1 MQKVGDDTMS
11 INIGDISG
19 CLEVISDCSD
29 TIADIEEIFREIA
42 EKEWNKFSEWRK
54 WDYSGDFKSY
64 YHLNKSESE
73 LYDNCLDMPESFVDK
88 FIKKGDYGYEL
99 NISSKFLYHKKKPDT
114 FSELKSA
121 CAKKKLYRIKCRICN
136 RTFLMDERSFN
147 CVKWR
152 SCIGA
157 ECLKNTISEQTIDYS
172 KSEYA
177 WDANSTALQVLD
189 KQLVKVEELS
199 NPLTYYGQPTRNDF
213 LEIAY
218 ISDIHLMHHLK
229 YYGYN
234 ENRMIKDIVS
244 KLYRTIG
251 RATIIVFG
259 GDISSDTRLTMKF
272 YIAFM
277 KRYDYK
283 MFLRFKHRVMHM
295 KLKKRRLKKM
305 DDSRLQYKLDKLNTR
320 ITHDMEK
327 LSQYFDFSKFEK
339 YHDGYYEGM
348 DYESTFECYKK
359 VKSYKKLMLSEEVEE
374 MIFAMAKLYSYK
386 QKCEAKLES
395 YQNTFQSL
403 SMDIQLFEESYG
415 KPIEEINMTDY
426 QEHTLLSALKDVY
439 VVLGNHEYIDFENVA
454 SCVSYYQSELS
465 KIGIKLLHNSSYAY
479 EKFVIYGGT
488 GFAKYDWKWNADTV
502 VCCPNFSREDEKR
515 ETELFEKGYK
525 KALARA
531 KEKNLCFLSVS
542 HYPISACLNNKYDK
556 EVIYFTGHNH
566 QNKYVKNAEKVLY
579 ADNQIGYKDNN
590 IVFRIATTG
599 FELNPYANM
608 QDGLYVTTIEDY
620 LQFYRYIGE
629 DIGKGNLLYQRCQ
642 KGKANLYVIKRKGYY
657 GFFIMN
663 PKGASKGISIVNG
676 GVTKKLTNS
685 TDMSWICENFDVVL
699 SKYLQILTPLRNAQ
713 EQLSKEL
720 KELGLSG
727 EIHGCI
733 VDIDIYHHIM
743 LSPSDGSMTF
753 YFSSEFG
760 VVLNLDSFE
769 DVIESIEIH
778 NSMWFPTDCASIRKK
793 CIEKAKDKNC
803 LLSVTSNSYLIESEN
818 TDIAEVSEREEQI
831 VSRTDG
837 MYGVSRKVNPLQRL
851 FSGHVLRDFDLRL
864 TETKQESYRTYSYE
878 NRIFVYD
885 GVVYKI
891 IKDDGSEMILAEEV
905 QETEEMFDSEN
916 DNYTITLTGK
926 TKRFALSALK
936 SKISNKNAYD
946 TYWITTKVEAN
957 GIMESEESTPCLFT
971 KYKNKR
977 VCDETC
983 KFYDTCSRR
992 LGKRNVSF

>member
-1 MQKVGDDTMS
+1 MS

-19 CLEVISDCSD
+19 CLEVIGDWSD

-42 EKEWNKFSEWRK
+42 EKEWIKFSEWRR
-54 WDYSGDFKSY
+54 WNYAGNFKTY
-64 YHLNKSESE
+64 YRLIKSESE
-73 LYDNCLDMPESFVDK
+73 AYDNKMLMPESFVDK

-99 NISSKFLYHKKKPDT
+99 NVSSKFLYHKKKPDT

-172 KSEYA
+172 KNEYA

-189 KQLVKVEELS
+189 KQLEKVEELS
-199 NPLTYYGQPTRNDF
+199 NPLTYYGRPNRNDF
-213 LEIAY
+213 LEVAY
-218 ISDIHLMHHLK
+218 ISDIHLKHHLK
-229 YYGYN
+229 YYGNN

-244 KLYRTIG
+244 KLYGTMVG
-251 RATIIVFG
+251 AGIIVFV
-259 GDISSDTRLTMKF
+259 GDTSSDTRLTMKF
-272 YIAFM
+272 YNAFM

-283 MFLRFKHRVMHM
+283 KFLKFKSRIMSM
-295 KLKKRRLKKM
+295 KLKKRTLQKM
-305 DDSRLQYKLDKLNTR
+305 DDSRLQNNLDKLNSR
-320 ITHDMEK
+320 INHDMEK
-327 LSQYFDFSKFEK
+327 LSQYFDFSRLER
-339 YHDGYYEGM
+339 YHDIYYKDT
-348 DYESTFECYKK
+348 DYESTFEYYKK
-359 VKSYKKLMLSEEVEE
+359 VKSYKNLMLSEEVEE

-386 QKCEAKLES
+386 QKYVAKLES
-395 YQNTFQSL
+395 FQSL
-403 SMDIQLFEESYG
+403 SMDIQSFEELYG
-415 KPIEEINMTDY
+415 KPIEEINMSDY

-465 KIGIKLLHNSSYAY
+465 KIGIKLLHNSCCMY

-488 GFAKYDWKWNADTV
+488 GFAKYDAKWNADTV

-525 KALARA
+525 NALAYA
-531 KEKNLCFLSVS
+531 KENNLCFLCVS
-542 HYPISACLNNKYDK
+542 HYPISACLDNKYDK
-556 EVIYFTGHNH
+556 EAIYFTGHNH
-566 QNKYVKNAEKVLY
+566 QNKYVKNVEKVLY

-629 DIGKGNLLYQRCQ
+629 DIGKGNVLYQRCQ
-642 KGKANLYVIKRKGYY
+642 NGKASLYVVKRKGYY
-657 GFFIMN
+657 GFFVLN
-663 PKGASKGISIVNG
+663 PKGSAKGISIVNG

-685 TDMSWICENFDVVL
+685 TDMNWICENFDVVL
-699 SKYLQILTPLRNAQ
+699 SKYLQVLTPLRNAQ
-713 EQLSKEL
+713 EQLAREL

-733 VDIDIYHHIM
+733 VDIDFYHHIM
-743 LSPSDGSMTF
+743 LNPADGSMTF

-760 VVLNLDSFE
+760 LVMNLDSFS
-769 DVIESIEIH
+769 DVIKSLERHNSIYFPLDCESIK
-778 NSMWFPTDCASIRKK
+778 RKY
-793 CIEKAKDKNC
+793 IEKSKERNC
-803 LLSVTSNSYLIESEN
+803 LLSVTTNSYLLESEN
-818 TDIAEVSEREEQI
+818 KELVDLSEREEQI
-831 VSRTDG
+831 VSRTNG

-864 TETKQESYRTYSYE
+864 TETKQESFRTYSYE
-878 NRIFVYD
+878 NRIFSYE
-885 GVVYKI
+885 GIVYKI
-891 IKDDGSEMILAEEV
+891 IEDDGSEMIVAEEV
-905 QETEEMFDSEN
+905 QESEDMYN
-916 DNYTITLTGK
+916 SDGEVVVITLTGK

-936 SKISNKNAYD
+936 AKIANKSSFD
-946 TYWITTKVEAN
+946 TYWIPTK
-957 GIMESEESTPCLFT
+957 
-971 KYKNKR
+971 
-977 VCDETC
+977 
-983 KFYDTCSRR
+983 
-992 LGKRNVSF
+992 